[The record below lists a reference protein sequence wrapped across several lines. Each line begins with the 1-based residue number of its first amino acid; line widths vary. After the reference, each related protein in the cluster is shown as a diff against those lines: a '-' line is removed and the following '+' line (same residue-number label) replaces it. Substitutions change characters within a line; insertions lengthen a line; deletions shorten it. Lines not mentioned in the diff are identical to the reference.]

1 MISRLLFFL
10 ILFSVFS
17 QEIEEIFSE
26 ATEEGAKRL
35 QNLKSIGLV
44 DIYLINLDRRT
55 ERLQNFIPQIDYL
68 KLPYKRLSAVD
79 GKKLQQYLK
88 KELVYDYKFHPD
100 TLLRFDWLVHPSSLG
115 LVWDFGAIGCW
126 QSHLQSYFAIL
137 ENYKKTLVDGPVLIF
152 EDDVYLDKDMPE
164 VIKNSLS
171 LLPDNWD
178 IFYIGYTLNPPCLH
192 DVTKNICRAYDIV
205 GAHSYIVNGSKSAKK
220 MIDMVNLMENTVI
233 DYALRWFYEKNLYA
247 YILHEQV
254 VMQDTRGFK
263 SDIPLTPKVPVV
275 KLKNPIKP
283 LGSK

>member
-1 MISRLLFFL
+1 M
-10 ILFSVFS
+10 
-17 QEIEEIFSE
+17 
-26 ATEEGAKRL
+26 
-35 QNLKSIGLV
+35 
-44 DIYLINLDRRT
+44 
-55 ERLQNFIPQIDYL
+55 
-68 KLPYKRLSAVD
+68 
-79 GKKLQQYLK
+79 
-88 KELVYDYKFHPD
+88 
-100 TLLRFDWLVHPSSLG
+100 
-115 LVWDFGAIGCW
+115 DFGAIGCW

-178 IFYIGYTLNPPCLH
+178 IFYIGYTLNPPCLY

-254 VMQDTRGFK
+254 VMQDTRGLK
-263 SDIPLTPKVPVV
+263 SDVFLTPIVPVV
-275 KLKNPIKP
+275 TLKNPIKS
-283 LGSK
+283 LS